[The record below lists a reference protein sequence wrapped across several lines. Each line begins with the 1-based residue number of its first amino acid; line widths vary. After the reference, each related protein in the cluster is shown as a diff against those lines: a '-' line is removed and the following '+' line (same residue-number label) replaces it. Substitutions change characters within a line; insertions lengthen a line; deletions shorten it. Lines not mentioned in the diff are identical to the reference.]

1 MFNHKITLL
10 TPKRHCFAPI
20 YHVPGSNNY
29 NSQASRVAFAPPRAP
44 LVGKCDLWKLK
55 NNRSCHIKTH
65 YFTCP
70 NTLSVISIKTDCART
85 QLVKNTVCTH
95 TVVDIYQHMNIFLNF
110 SPFSLCSIAE
120 NIVTL
125 HRQKK
130 KTRQRPSQDN
140 ENTTGKLSRQTQGGA
155 SRKQEQ
161 QVRLVSIDIRL
172 VSIDIRLVSNKAILV
187 SKIIVR
193 F

>member
-10 TPKRHCFAPI
+10 TPKRYCFAPI
-20 YHVPGSNNY
+20 YHVAGSNNH
-29 NSQASRVAFAPPRAP
+29 NSQASRMIFAFSPTEHCWLANVTYGSWRI
-44 LVGKCDLWKLK
+44 D
-55 NNRSCHIKTH
+55 RSCHIKTH
-65 YFTCP
+65 YFTYP
-70 NTLSVISIKTDCART
+70 TTLSVISTKTDCART
-85 QLVKNTVCTH
+85 QLAKNTVCTH
-95 TVVDIYQHMNIFLNF
+95 TVVDIHQHISIFLNF

-140 ENTTGKLSRQTQGGA
+140 ENTTGKLSRQTQGRA
-155 SRKQEQ
+155 SWKQEQ
-161 QVRLVSIDIRL
+161 QVRL

-187 SKIIVR
+187 SKI
-193 F
+193 

>member
-29 NSQASRVAFAPPRAP
+29 NSQASRVAFAPHRAP

-55 NNRSCHIKTH
+55 NRQKLHIKTH

-70 NTLSVISIKTDCART
+70 NSLSVISTKTDCART
-85 QLVKNTVCTH
+85 QLIKNAVCTH

-172 VSIDIRLVSNKAILV
+172 VSNKAILV

>member
-1 MFNHKITLL
+1 MCQVLIITILKL
-10 TPKRHCFAPI
+10 HEW
-20 YHVPGSNNY
+20 HL
-29 NSQASRVAFAPPRAP
+29 PPPHRAP

-70 NTLSVISIKTDCART
+70 NTLSIISIKTDCART

-95 TVVDIYQHMNIFLNF
+95 TVVDIYQHMNIFLIF

>member
-1 MFNHKITLL
+1 MSQVLIITILKL
-10 TPKRHCFAPI
+10 HEWHLPSPH
-20 YHVPGSNNY
+20 
-29 NSQASRVAFAPPRAP
+29 RAP

-55 NNRSCHIKTH
+55 NRQKLHIKTH

-70 NTLSVISIKTDCART
+70 NTLSVISTKTDCART

-172 VSIDIRLVSNKAILV
+172 VSNKAILV

-193 F
+193 FWLKVLFFTGKKIVRITFWKEQYT